1 MCKAFKSFG
10 FRRTVAAVR
19 ARPIRKKHCSH
30 HAYSRCSA
38 AEKGAS
44 RLRRPSAA
52 SDARP
57 HPPDQRSEDRLVP
70 FHSHSA
76 QWELFVIISGTGTV
90 RANQSRFK
98 VKAGDVIMHPPGE
111 AHQIINTG
119 RRDLVFYLIAD
130 NPPVDGCHYPDSKKW
145 GSRRPRKFFR
155 MTEVDYWDGEE

>member
-1 MCKAFKSFG
+1 MPG
-10 FRRTVAAVR
+10 RTRQTSV
-19 ARPIRKKHCSH
+19 PKI
-30 HAYSRCSA
+30 
-38 AEKGAS
+38 AS
-44 RLRRPSAA
+44 C
-52 SDARP
+52 
-57 HPPDQRSEDRLVP
+57 P